1 MFSGKSQRSHFTRA
15 TTCTKI
21 LCYLFHGKPRRH
33 DVRRILLVV
42 QNHGVGPDVLEQQRL
57 DEVHAKSISARQA
70 MRRDILRD
78 VRVPAARRRLANL
91 QEA

>member
-1 MFSGKSQRSHFTRA
+1 MCKLPKENRLESLRLLFDGKSS
-15 TTCTKI
+15 
-21 LCYLFHGKPRRH
+21 RH

-57 DEVHAKSISARQA
+57 DEVHAQSISACQA

-78 VRVPAARRRLANL
+78 VRVPAEVVREPRRPRGTGLGNL
-91 QEA
+91 R